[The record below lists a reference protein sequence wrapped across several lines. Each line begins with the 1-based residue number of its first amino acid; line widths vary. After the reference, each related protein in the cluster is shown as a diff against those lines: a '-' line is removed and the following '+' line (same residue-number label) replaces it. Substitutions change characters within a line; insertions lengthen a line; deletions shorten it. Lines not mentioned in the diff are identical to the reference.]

1 MSEEFKGGEKLK
13 FVRNEA
19 EKDVD
24 KMSKDFFE
32 QMEEMDH
39 LRKFEMMMKD
49 IRCDG
54 RKWKGCKLLR
64 GEMLEKKTIAIIL
77 LEEWHRE
84 FLRKLDKVIIN
95 KVSDEI
101 KKLSDSRTRISETV
115 FNFSTKDVPAEVM
128 KKLNLGS
135 NYAMHTKRNEDE
147 ARSKLN
153 NELLAYLR
161 KYRQYIERKTTIHDD
176 DVGTWLENAIREAD
190 DNQHLRFYSEV
201 SKHLSIDL
209 GIGRRVKESEVD
221 FKILDKMELCVVE
234 ADKGMGLVIL
244 DIERLISADDEMV
257 IELGGAK
264 LENKTCED
272 IMEDLKKKIDEFES
286 NLDVFSRKF
295 LNIYYEDRVEQSD
308 RAMIPF
314 LKLKPN
320 YTSRVL
326 SS

>member
-24 KMSKDFFE
+24 KMSKDLFE
-32 QMEEMDH
+32 QMEKMDH
-39 LRKFEMMMKD
+39 IRKFEMMMKD

-54 RKWKGCKLLR
+54 RKWKGCKMLR
-64 GEMLEKKTIAIIL
+64 GEMLEKKTIAVIL

-84 FLRKLDKVIIN
+84 FLRKLDEVIIN

-153 NELLAYLR
+153 NELLAHLR
-161 KYRQYIERKTTIHDD
+161 K
-176 DVGTWLENAIREAD
+176 
-190 DNQHLRFYSEV
+190 
-201 SKHLSIDL
+201 
-209 GIGRRVKESEVD
+209 
-221 FKILDKMELCVVE
+221 
-234 ADKGMGLVIL
+234 
-244 DIERLISADDEMV
+244 
-257 IELGGAK
+257 
-264 LENKTCED
+264 
-272 IMEDLKKKIDEFES
+272 
-286 NLDVFSRKF
+286 
-295 LNIYYEDRVEQSD
+295 
-308 RAMIPF
+308 
-314 LKLKPN
+314 
-320 YTSRVL
+320 
-326 SS
+326 